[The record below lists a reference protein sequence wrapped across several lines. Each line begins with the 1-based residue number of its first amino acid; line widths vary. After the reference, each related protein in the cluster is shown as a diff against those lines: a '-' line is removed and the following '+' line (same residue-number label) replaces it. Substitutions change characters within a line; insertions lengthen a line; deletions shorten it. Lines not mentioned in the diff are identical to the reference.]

1 MVEEDS
7 EVDEGSGPRR
17 VTVAAVGKSA
27 VVPDVVT
34 ISLGV
39 QVRGSTAQDALGRT
53 NDTTRSAI
61 DAFKEGGVEQR
72 DIATT
77 NISIWPQYGDDGR
90 RVEGYQAQNTLSVR
104 IRELAE
110 AGRLLDSVAG
120 LVGDDVVIQG
130 ISFSVSDPEAA
141 LAEARTAAMAAARS
155 KAEQLAAAAG
165 AEVAEV
171 LTIDETAGAGPPV
184 GRLMARQKLAAEGVP
199 IEAGEQE
206 LTVSVEV
213 TYRLRG

>member
-1 MVEEDS
+1 MAKQSDR
-7 EVDEGSGPRR
+7 RR

-27 VVPDVVT
+27 AVPDVVT

-39 QVRGSTAQDALGRT
+39 QVRGSTAQDALVRT
-53 NDTTRSAI
+53 SERTRAAI
-61 DAFKEGGVEQR
+61 DAFNQGGVESR

-77 NISIWPQYGDDGR
+77 NVSIWPQYGDDGR

-104 IRELAE
+104 IRDVAE

-120 LVGDDVVIQG
+120 LVGDDIVIQG
-130 ISFSVSDPEAA
+130 IAFSVSQPEAA
-141 LAEARTAAMAAARS
+141 LTEARSAAMAAARA

-165 AEVAEV
+165 AAVGDV
-171 LTIDETAGAGPPV
+171 LVIDETGGGGPPV
-184 GRLMARQKLAAEGVP
+184 GRIMARQKLAAEAMP